1 MEKVKIYIPKRSKS
15 DNERFIACNG
25 RRVMVQTGQTVEVTP
40 DIAEVYRNSVA
51 QREEADRRISGLVSE

>member
-1 MEKVKIYIPKRSKS
+1 MEKVKIYIPKRSKN

-25 RRVMVQTGQTVEVTP
+25 RRVMIQTGKSVEVSP
-40 DIAEVYRNSVA
+40 EIAEVYYNSVS